1 MACVGWALRGHA
13 APGWTRPGECIHS
26 SQDED
31 LLHKCLVC
39 ASHWAMSAPRALAS
53 GLAVVL
59 EHMDLNNVGDLADF
73 LAADFANGQL
83 LASRIR
89 DEFVAVAREAVATDV
104 LSVARASAERLL
116 LDRELRA
123 LEASEATLQLH
134 AARDAIGSGRLY
146 LQ

>member
-1 MACVGWALRGHA
+1 MA
-13 APGWTRPGECIHS
+13 
-26 SQDED
+26 
-31 LLHKCLVC
+31 
-39 ASHWAMSAPRALAS
+39 APRALAS
-53 GLAVVL
+53 ALAVLL
-59 EHMDLNNVGDLADF
+59 EDMDLYHADDLADF

-89 DEFVAVAREAVATDV
+89 SDEFAAVARAAVATDV

-134 AARDAIGSGRLY
+134 AGLAESHTLAHTPHHV
-146 LQ
+146 